1 MGKPRGNII
10 VRFRARNKVIAR
22 FCPRYDLIVCIQ
34 SLEVKGA
41 AMLGICK
48 NFAGTWR
55 VGARG
60 PSMYVA
66 LG

>member
-1 MGKPRGNII
+1 MYLQHFYRS
-10 VRFRARNKVIAR
+10 
-22 FCPRYDLIVCIQ
+22 LIKMAAYSEQMFVATKTEDHTVYN
-34 SLEVKGA
+34 LMEVKDA

-48 NFAGTWR
+48 KFAGTWR
-55 VGARG
+55 LGARG